1 MTEIHLHGI
10 LGKKYGRLHKFA
22 VKEPRDI
29 VRALEANYE
38 DFSKDLKD
46 LLKKNIVY
54 TIVAD
59 DQWVQGDSFAKKDK
73 VKKID
78 FAPCILG
85 SGPIAAAAGTVWAA
99 VAFWGALVISIASAV
114 YSYVQAGK
122 QQYPQIPGAEGVS
135 SANSR
140 SLSFSNR
147 ENITEQG
154 NPVPLVY
161 GRMKV
166 GSLVVQS
173 SIKSFPLTLTLT
185 DEFLNSTAKKSANQ
199 VAIIDSADS
208 ILSDPKY

>member
-10 LGKKYGRLHKFA
+10 LGKKYGRLHKLA
-22 VKEPRDI
+22 VKEPKDI

-54 TIVAD
+54 TMVAD
-59 DQWVQGDSFAKKDK
+59 DQWVQGISFDK
-73 VKKID
+73 NKIKKID
-78 FAPCILG
+78 FVPAIIG
-85 SGPIAAAAGTVWAA
+85 SGPL
-99 VAFWGALVISIASAV
+99 VAFIPTIIMAVITIASAV

-154 NPVPLVY
+154 SPVPLVY

>member
-10 LGKKYGRLHKFA
+10 LGKKYGRLHRFA
-22 VKEPRDI
+22 IKEPRDV

-38 DFSKDLKD
+38 NFAKDVKD

-54 TIVAD
+54 SIVAD
-59 DQWVQGDSFAKKDK
+59 NQWVQGDSFTKKDK

-85 SGPIAAAAGTVWAA
+85 SGPIAATYGIWAA
-99 VAFWGALVISIASAV
+99 IAFYASIAISIASAV
-114 YSYVQAGK
+114 YAYVQAGK
-122 QQYPQIPGAEGVS
+122 QQYPEIPGAEGIS
-135 SANSR
+135 SANSK
-140 SLSFSNR
+140 SLAFSNR
-147 ENITEQG
+147 ENVTEQG

-161 GRMKV
+161 GRLKV
-166 GSLVVQS
+166 GSFVVQS

-208 ILSDPKY
+208 VLSNPQY

>member
-10 LGKKYGRLHKFA
+10 LGQKYGKLHKFS
-22 VKEPRDI
+22 VKEPKDI

-38 DFSKDLKD
+38 NFSKDLKD

-59 DQWVQGDSFAKKDK
+59 DRWVQGNFFFNKKNI
-73 VKKID
+73 KKID
-78 FAPCILG
+78 FVPTILG
-85 SGPIAAAAGTVWAA
+85 SGPVIAGYALTWWMVA
-99 VAFWGALVISIASAV
+99 VLVISVASAV
-114 YSYVQAGK
+114 YSYLQAGK
-122 QQYPQIPGAEGVS
+122 QQYPEIPGAQGIS

-140 SLSFSNR
+140 SLSFSSR

-161 GRMKV
+161 GRMKI
-166 GSLVVQS
+166 GSAVIQS

-185 DEFLNSTAKKSANQ
+185 DEFLNSTSKKSANQ

>member
-10 LGKKYGRLHKFA
+10 LGQKYGKLHKFS
-22 VKEPRDI
+22 VKKPNDI
-29 VRALEANYE
+29 IRALEANYE
-38 DFSKDLKD
+38 NFSKDLKD
-46 LLKKNIVY
+46 LLKKNIIY

-59 DQWVQGDSFAKKDK
+59 DQWIQGSLFNNNK

-78 FAPCILG
+78 FIPAIIG
-85 SGPIAAAAGTVWAA
+85 SGPLVAFIPTIIMAVVAIAA
-99 VAFWGALVISIASAV
+99 AV

-122 QQYPQIPGAEGVS
+122 QQYPEIPGAEGIS

-140 SLSFSNR
+140 SLSFSSR

-161 GRMKV
+161 GRMKI
-166 GSLVVQS
+166 GSAVIQS

-185 DEFLNSTAKKSANQ
+185 DEFLNSTSKKSANQ
-199 VAIIDSADS
+199 VAIIDSSDS

>member
-38 DFSKDLKD
+38 DFSKDLKE

-59 DQWVQGDSFAKKDK
+59 DQWVQGISFDK
-73 VKKID
+73 NKIKKID
-78 FAPCILG
+78 FVPAIVG
-85 SGPIAAAAGTVWAA
+85 SGWIAATVS
-99 VAFWGALVISIASAV
+99 LVIAIASAV
-114 YSYVQAGK
+114 YSYIQAGK
-122 QQYPQIPGAEGVS
+122 QQYPQIPGAEGTS
-135 SANSR
+135 SATSK

-147 ENITEQG
+147 ENIVEQG

-161 GRMKV
+161 GRLKV
-166 GSLVVQS
+166 GSFVIQS
-173 SIKSFPLTLTLT
+173 TIKSFPLSLTLT
-185 DEFLNSTAKKSANQ
+185 DEFLNSTSKKSGNQ
-199 VAIIDSADS
+199 VAIIDAPDS
-208 ILSDPKY
+208 SLI

>member
-10 LGKKYGRLHKFA
+10 LGQKYGKLHKFSI
-22 VKEPRDI
+22 KEPNDV

-38 DFSKDLKD
+38 GFVKELKD
-46 LLKKNIVY
+46 LLDQNIIY

-59 DQWVQGDSFAKKDK
+59 NQWIQGNSTNLKKK
-73 VKKID
+73 IQKID
-78 FAPCILG
+78 FVPVIIG
-85 SGPIAAAAGTVWAA
+85 SGWVAA
-99 VAFWGALVISIASAV
+99 VVSLVISIAVAV

-135 SANSR
+135 SVNSR

-161 GRMKV
+161 GRMKI
-166 GSLVVQS
+166 GSSVIQS

-199 VAIIDSADS
+199 VAIIDSSDS

>member
-10 LGKKYGRLHKFA
+10 LGQKYGKLHKFS
-22 VKEPRDI
+22 VKEPKDV

-38 DFSKDLKD
+38 DFTKELKN
-46 LLKKNIVY
+46 LLENKIIYTMVCDGDWLKNEKSFHKKSI
-54 TIVAD
+54 
-59 DQWVQGDSFAKKDK
+59 
-73 VKKID
+73 KKID
-78 FAPCILG
+78 FIPCIIG
-85 SGPIAAAAGTVWAA
+85 SGPVVFGSVGAAISFWASAAIAIAA
-99 VAFWGALVISIASAV
+99 AV

-122 QQYPQIPGAEGVS
+122 QQYPEIPGAEGIS
-135 SANSR
+135 SVNSR

-161 GRMKV
+161 GRMKI
-166 GSLVVQS
+166 GSSVIQS

-199 VAIIDSADS
+199 VAIIDSSDS

>member
-10 LGKKYGRLHKFA
+10 LGKKYGRLHRFA
-22 VKEPRDI
+22 IKEPRDV

-38 DFSKDLKD
+38 NFSKDLKD
-46 LLKKNIVY
+46 LLSKNIIY
-54 TIVAD
+54 SIVAD
-59 DQWVQGDSFAKKDK
+59 DQWIQGDSFVKKDK

-78 FAPCILG
+78 FVPIILG
-85 SGPIAAAAGTVWAA
+85 SGPFAAFIPTIIAIVVSVAA
-99 VAFWGALVISIASAV
+99 AV

-122 QQYPQIPGAEGVS
+122 QQYPQIPGAEGIS
-135 SANSR
+135 SANSK

-161 GRMKV
+161 GRLKV
-166 GSLVVQS
+166 GSFVVQS

-199 VAIIDSADS
+199 VAIIDSTDS
-208 ILSDPKY
+208 VLSNPQY

>member
-22 VKEPRDI
+22 IKEPKDV

-38 DFSKDLKD
+38 NFSKELKE

-59 DQWVQGDSFAKKDK
+59 DQWVQGNSFVENKKI
-73 VKKID
+73 KKID
-78 FAPCILG
+78 FVPAIIG
-85 SGPIAAAAGTVWAA
+85 SGPLTIIT
-99 VAFWGALVISIASAV
+99 LVISIAFAV
-114 YSYVQAGK
+114 YSYIQAGK
-122 QQYPQIPGAEGVS
+122 QQYPQIPGAEMTS
-135 SANSR
+135 SASSK

-161 GRMKV
+161 GRLKV
-166 GSLVVQS
+166 GSFVIQS
-173 SIKSFPLTLTLT
+173 AVKSFPLTLTLT
-185 DEFLNSTAKKSANQ
+185 DEFLNSTSKKSGNQ
-199 VAIIDSADS
+199 MAIIDAPDS
-208 ILSDPKY
+208 SLANPQL

>member
-10 LGKKYGRLHKFA
+10 LGQKYGKLHKFS
-22 VKEPRDI
+22 VKEPKDV

-38 DFSKDLKD
+38 DFTKDLKD
-46 LLKKNIVY
+46 LLKKNIIY

-59 DQWVQGDSFAKKDK
+59 DQWIQGSLFNNNKI
-73 VKKID
+73 KKID
-78 FAPCILG
+78 FIPTILG
-85 SGPIAAAAGTVWAA
+85 SGPITL
-99 VAFWGALVISIASAV
+99 FVISIIVAVASAI

-135 SANSR
+135 SSANSR
-140 SLSFSNR
+140 SLSFSSR

-161 GRMKV
+161 GRMKI
-166 GSLVVQS
+166 GSAVIQS

-185 DEFLNSTAKKSANQ
+185 DEFLNSTSKKSANQ
-199 VAIIDSADS
+199 VAIIDSSDS

>member
-22 VKEPRDI
+22 IKEPRDI

-38 DFSKDLKD
+38 NFSKDLKD
-46 LLKKNIVY
+46 LLSKNIIY
-54 TIVAD
+54 SIVAD
-59 DQWVQGDSFAKKDK
+59 DQWIQGDSFAKKDK

-78 FAPCILG
+78 FVPIILG
-85 SGPIAAAAGTVWAA
+85 SAFLVPFIPYIVAA
-99 VAFWGALVISIASAV
+99 LISIGAA
-114 YSYVQAGK
+114 YYAYVQAGK
-122 QQYPQIPGAEGVS
+122 QKYPEIPGAEGVS
-135 SANSR
+135 SANSK
-140 SLSFSNR
+140 SLAFSNR
-147 ENITEQG
+147 ENVTEQG

-161 GRMKV
+161 GRLKV
-166 GSLVVQS
+166 GSFVVQS

-208 ILSDPKY
+208 VLSNPQY

>member
-10 LGKKYGRLHKFA
+10 LGQKYGKLHKFSI
-22 VKEPRDI
+22 KEPKDV
-29 VRALEANYE
+29 VRALESNYE
-38 DFSKDLKD
+38 DFTKDLKE

-59 DQWVQGDSFAKKDK
+59 DQWIQGNVFLNKKDI
-73 VKKID
+73 KKIN
-78 FAPCILG
+78 FVPVILG
-85 SGPIAAAAGTVWAA
+85 SGPLTIIAV
-99 VAFWGALVISIASAV
+99 VSLVISVALAV

-135 SANSR
+135 SVNSR

-161 GRMKV
+161 GRMKI
-166 GSLVVQS
+166 GSAVIQS

-199 VAIIDSADS
+199 VAIIDSSDS
-208 ILSDPKY
+208 VLSDPKY